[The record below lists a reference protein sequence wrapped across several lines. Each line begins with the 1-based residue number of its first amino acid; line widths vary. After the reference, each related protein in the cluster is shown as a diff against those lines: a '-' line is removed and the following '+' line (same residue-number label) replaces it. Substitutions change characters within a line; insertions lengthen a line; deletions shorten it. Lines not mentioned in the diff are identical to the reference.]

1 MFGGGGVGGKVE
13 PLVADGLG
21 LVGVGD
27 DGGDDIRCVE
37 LCVGEEV
44 ATTVED
50 GGPEDPEKIRA
61 LLFKCNTVVS

>member
-50 GGPEDPEKIRA
+50 GGPEDPILMHPA
-61 LLFKCNTVVS
+61 GHC